1 MIRIVFVFVL
11 CLGSF
16 IQVLVGEITFVLLE
30 VTPPLCLE
38 IVLRVK
44 PSSFKSDTTYLKIL
58 KPPYAHTNEAQNGL
72 NTYLIRVF
80 HASIK
85 HAATSYYYYLL
96 QNQSIGSLWK
106 YHNDCS

>member
-1 MIRIVFVFVL
+1 MIRIVFVFVM

-16 IQVLVGEITFVLLE
+16 IQVLVGQITFVLLE
-30 VTPPLCLE
+30 VRPPMFRD
-38 IVLRVK
+38 VLRVK

-58 KPPYAHTNEAQNGL
+58 KPPYAHTNEAQNRL

-85 HAATSYYYYLL
+85 HAATSYYYLL